1 MNISRITYFNIGNSA
16 DEGQDFFDVL
26 KAGFA
31 IFYGEE
37 EIALVKFQSLN
48 KSYKLEI
55 KPDDYEWWEDAA
67 KHVMEVN
74 KFDTSINFLAGLI
87 KSTDQED
94 NDGMI
99 DFNNEDI
106 QFCELRVTARLL
118 NPTKVKV
125 YVVYGQKWSMKRQ
138 NIMTEDKKVV
148 SFNSSVDALNFMDK
162 NGWEYVEQTVTTS
175 SEGETTYKY
184 LMRRVEQ

>member
-37 EIALVKFQSLN
+37 EIALVTFQSLN

-74 KFDTSINFLAGLI
+74 KLDTSINFLAGLI

-106 QFCELRVTARLL
+106 QLTFDYDNVNSELFDVGLFCMKQEA
-118 NPTKVKV
+118 KVRNFPNQNKLV
-125 YVVYGQKWSMKRQ
+125 LENDKIILGKDKINILDLFGSIDEYDSLMAYV
-138 NIMTEDKKVV
+138 N
-148 SFNSSVDALNFMDK
+148 
-162 NGWEYVEQTVTTS
+162 
-175 SEGETTYKY
+175 
-184 LMRRVEQ
+184 

>member
-1 MNISRITYFNIGNSA
+1 MKISRVTYFNIGNSSE
-16 DEGQDFFDVL
+16 EGEDFFDVL

-37 EIALVKFQSLN
+37 EIALVKFQELN

-55 KPDDYEWWEDAA
+55 KPYDYEWYEDAA

-74 KFDTSINFLAGLI
+74 KLDTSINFLAGLI

-94 NDGMI
+94 NDGML

-106 QFCELRVTARLL
+106 ELTFDYDNINSKLFDVGLFCMKQEA
-118 NPTKVKV
+118 KVRNFPNLDSFILENDKIIL
-125 YVVYGQKWSMKRQ
+125 GKEKI
-138 NIMTEDKKVV
+138 NILDLFGSIDEYDSLMTYI
-148 SFNSSVDALNFMDK
+148 N
-162 NGWEYVEQTVTTS
+162 
-175 SEGETTYKY
+175 
-184 LMRRVEQ
+184 

>member
-48 KSYKLEI
+48 KSFKLEI

-99 DFNNEDI
+99 DFNN
-106 QFCELRVTARLL
+106 
-118 NPTKVKV
+118 
-125 YVVYGQKWSMKRQ
+125 
-138 NIMTEDKKVV
+138 
-148 SFNSSVDALNFMDK
+148 VDNHLTFD
-162 NGWEYVEQTVTTS
+162 
-175 SEGETTYKY
+175 
-184 LMRRVEQ
+184 

>member
-1 MNISRITYFNIGNSA
+1 MKISRITYFNIGNSSE
-16 DEGQDFFDVL
+16 EGEDFFDVL

-37 EIALVKFQSLN
+37 EIALVKFQELN

-55 KPDDYEWWEDAA
+55 KPHDYEWWEEAA

-74 KFDTSINFLAGLI
+74 KFDSSINFLAGLI

-94 NDGMI
+94 NDGML

-106 QFCELRVTARLL
+106 ELTFDYDNINSKLFDVGLFCMKQEA
-118 NPTKVKV
+118 KVRNFPNLDSFILENDKIIL
-125 YVVYGQKWSMKRQ
+125 GKEKI
-138 NIMTEDKKVV
+138 NILDLFGSIDEYDSLMTYI
-148 SFNSSVDALNFMDK
+148 N
-162 NGWEYVEQTVTTS
+162 
-175 SEGETTYKY
+175 
-184 LMRRVEQ
+184 

>member
-55 KPDDYEWWEDAA
+55 KPEEYEWWEDAA
-67 KHVMEVN
+67 KHIMEVN
-74 KFDTSINFLAGLI
+74 KLDTSINFLAGLI

-94 NDGMI
+94 NDGMV

-106 QFCELRVTARLL
+106 QLTFDYDNVNSKLFDVGLFCMKQEA
-118 NPTKVKV
+118 KVRHFPNLDSFILENDKIIL
-125 YVVYGQKWSMKRQ
+125 GKEKI
-138 NIMTEDKKVV
+138 NILDLFGSIDEYDSLMTYI
-148 SFNSSVDALNFMDK
+148 N
-162 NGWEYVEQTVTTS
+162 
-175 SEGETTYKY
+175 
-184 LMRRVEQ
+184 

>member
-74 KFDTSINFLAGLI
+74 KLDTSINFLAGLI

-94 NDGMI
+94 NDGMV

-106 QFCELRVTARLL
+106 ELTFDYDNINSKLFDVGLFCMKQEA
-118 NPTKVKV
+118 KVRNFPNLDSFILENDKIIL
-125 YVVYGQKWSMKRQ
+125 GKEKI
-138 NIMTEDKKVV
+138 NILDLFGSIDEYDSLMTYI
-148 SFNSSVDALNFMDK
+148 N
-162 NGWEYVEQTVTTS
+162 
-175 SEGETTYKY
+175 
-184 LMRRVEQ
+184 

>member
-1 MNISRITYFNIGNSA
+1 MKISRITYFNVGNSSE
-16 DEGQDFFDVL
+16 DGQDFFDVL

-37 EIALVKFQSLN
+37 EIALVKFQELN

-55 KPDDYEWWEDAA
+55 KPYDYEWWEDAA

-106 QFCELRVTARLL
+106 ELTFDYDNINSELFDVGLFC
-118 NPTKVKV
+118 
-125 YVVYGQKWSMKRQ
+125 MKQ
-138 NIMTEDKKVV
+138 EAKIKNFPNIDSFILENDKMIIGKDKINILDLFGSINEYDSVMTYI
-148 SFNSSVDALNFMDK
+148 N
-162 NGWEYVEQTVTTS
+162 
-175 SEGETTYKY
+175 
-184 LMRRVEQ
+184 

>member
-1 MNISRITYFNIGNSA
+1 MKISRITYFNIGNSSE
-16 DEGQDFFDVL
+16 EGQDFFDVL

-55 KPDDYEWWEDAA
+55 KPYDYEWWEDAA

-74 KFDTSINFLAGLI
+74 KLDTSINFLAGLI

-106 QFCELRVTARLL
+106 QLTFDYDNVNSELFDVGLFCMKQEAKVRNFPNQDRLIL
-118 NPTKVKV
+118 ENDKIILGKE
-125 YVVYGQKWSMKRQ
+125 KM
-138 NIMTEDKKVV
+138 NILDLFGSIDEYDTVMTYI
-148 SFNSSVDALNFMDK
+148 N
-162 NGWEYVEQTVTTS
+162 
-175 SEGETTYKY
+175 
-184 LMRRVEQ
+184 

>member
-1 MNISRITYFNIGNSA
+1 MKISRITYFNVGNSSE
-16 DEGQDFFDVL
+16 DGQDFFDVL

-37 EIALVKFQSLN
+37 KIALVKFQELN

-55 KPDDYEWWEDAA
+55 KPYDYEWWEDAA

-74 KFDTSINFLAGLI
+74 KLDTSINFLAGLI

-94 NDGMI
+94 NDGML

-106 QFCELRVTARLL
+106 ELTFDYDNINSELFDVGLFCMKQE
-118 NPTKVKV
+118 TKIKNFP
-125 YVVYGQKWSMKRQ
+125 
-138 NIMTEDKKVV
+138 NIDSFILENDKMIIGKDKINILDLFGSINEYDSVMTYI
-148 SFNSSVDALNFMDK
+148 N
-162 NGWEYVEQTVTTS
+162 
-175 SEGETTYKY
+175 
-184 LMRRVEQ
+184 

>member
-37 EIALVKFQSLN
+37 KIALVKFQELN

-55 KPDDYEWWEDAA
+55 KPYDYEWWEDAA

-74 KFDTSINFLAGLI
+74 KLDTSINFLAGLI

-94 NDGMI
+94 NDGML

-106 QFCELRVTARLL
+106 ELTFDYDNINSELFDVGLFCMKQE
-118 NPTKVKV
+118 TKIKNFP
-125 YVVYGQKWSMKRQ
+125 
-138 NIMTEDKKVV
+138 NIDSFILENDKMIIGKDKINILDLFGSINEYDSVMTYI
-148 SFNSSVDALNFMDK
+148 N
-162 NGWEYVEQTVTTS
+162 
-175 SEGETTYKY
+175 
-184 LMRRVEQ
+184 

>member
-1 MNISRITYFNIGNSA
+1 MKISRITYFNIGNSSE
-16 DEGQDFFDVL
+16 EGEDFFDVL

-37 EIALVKFQSLN
+37 EIALVKFQELN

-55 KPDDYEWWEDAA
+55 NPYDYEWWEDAA

-74 KFDTSINFLAGLI
+74 KLDTSTKFLAGLI

-94 NDGMI
+94 NDGML

-106 QFCELRVTARLL
+106 ELTFDYDNINSKLFDVGLFCMKQE
-118 NPTKVKV
+118 VKV
-125 YVVYGQKWSMKRQ
+125 RNFPNLDSFILENDKIILGKEKI
-138 NIMTEDKKVV
+138 NILDLFGSIDEYDSVMTYI
-148 SFNSSVDALNFMDK
+148 N
-162 NGWEYVEQTVTTS
+162 
-175 SEGETTYKY
+175 
-184 LMRRVEQ
+184 

>member
-26 KAGFA
+26 KPGFA

-106 QFCELRVTARLL
+106 QLTFGYDNVNSELFDVGLFCMKQEA
-118 NPTKVKV
+118 KVRNFPKQNKLILENDKIILGKDKINILDLFGSIDEYDSLMA
-125 YVVYGQKWSMKRQ
+125 YV
-138 NIMTEDKKVV
+138 N
-148 SFNSSVDALNFMDK
+148 
-162 NGWEYVEQTVTTS
+162 
-175 SEGETTYKY
+175 
-184 LMRRVEQ
+184 

>member
-1 MNISRITYFNIGNSA
+1 MKISRITYFNIGNSSE
-16 DEGQDFFDVL
+16 EGQDFFDVL

-37 EIALVKFQSLN
+37 EIALVKFRELN

-55 KPDDYEWWEDAA
+55 KPYDYQWWEDAA

-74 KFDTSINFLAGLI
+74 KLETSVNFLAGLI

-94 NDGMI
+94 NDGML

-106 QFCELRVTARLL
+106 ELTFDYDNINSELFDVGLFCMKQEA
-118 NPTKVKV
+118 KVRNFPNLDSFILENDKIIL
-125 YVVYGQKWSMKRQ
+125 GKEKI
-138 NIMTEDKKVV
+138 NILDLFGSIDQYDTVMTYI
-148 SFNSSVDALNFMDK
+148 N
-162 NGWEYVEQTVTTS
+162 
-175 SEGETTYKY
+175 
-184 LMRRVEQ
+184 

>member
-37 EIALVKFQSLN
+37 EIALVTFQSLN

-106 QFCELRVTARLL
+106 ELVFDYDNVNSELFDVGLFCMKQEAKVRNFPNQDRLIL
-118 NPTKVKV
+118 ENDKIILGKDKINILDLFGSIDEYDSLIA
-125 YVVYGQKWSMKRQ
+125 YV
-138 NIMTEDKKVV
+138 N
-148 SFNSSVDALNFMDK
+148 
-162 NGWEYVEQTVTTS
+162 
-175 SEGETTYKY
+175 
-184 LMRRVEQ
+184 